1 MPIQSGKYVTPAW
14 QNGGAPAI
22 TAEELTA
29 IGQSIEQNQ
38 DDIEQNATDIQTANN
53 NIQTANNNIQ
63 QNAQDIDSLQTWQS
77 TVNGQISSIQSGY
90 LQKTGGTMTGILNMG
105 NKRITNLATPSS
117 GADAANKNYVDNNFL
132 SQMTLVQTETFSFS
146 TSTEN
151 SKTQSYDF
159 NPAFT
164 NLQTSYQIIAVAVS
178 GSFMIEEGSFSVF
191 GHQLLYPSDN
201 KTYTIDNNSPMVI
214 LLTKGG
220 IDYPNEL
227 FYFLLPP
234 DASNKV
240 SVKYTSGESIPFK
253 VGVNRTKSANVN
265 ATIKLYGWNPI

>member
-117 GADAANKNYVDNNFL
+117 GTDAANKNYVDGKTNYRFL
-132 SQMTLVQTETFSFS
+132 STATATVSNPTFSLTVNPSTTLPNQLFMCFS
-146 TSTEN
+146 V
-151 SKTQSYDF
+151 
-159 NPAFT
+159 T
-164 NLQTSYQIIAVAVS
+164 NLVGNNATALRVYPTAHVYLTIALNGNNNVYQTYIASYTNTGSTGGTFVVYDISYNEVYSFSVNGNEIS
-178 GSFMIEEGSFSVF
+178 GSFSF
-191 GHQLLYPSDN
+191 YD
-201 KTYTIDNNSPMVI
+201 
-214 LLTKGG
+214 
-220 IDYPNEL
+220 
-227 FYFLLPP
+227 
-234 DASNKV
+234 SNP
-240 SVKYTSGESIPFK
+240 TS
-253 VGVNRTKSANVN
+253 
-265 ATIKLYGWNPI
+265 ATIKVSLYELY

>member
-63 QNAQDIDSLQTWQS
+63 QNAQDIDSLQTWKS

-105 NKRITNLATPSS
+105 NKKITNLATPSS
-117 GADAANKNYVDNNFL
+117 GTDAANKNYVDGKTNYRFL
-132 SQMTLVQTETFSFS
+132 STATATMSNLSISLTVNPSIALPNQLFMCFSVTNLVGNGAAALRLR
-146 TSTEN
+146 TSTATYLTIVLN
-151 SKTQSYDF
+151 GNNNVYRTYPVSY
-159 NPAFT
+159 T
-164 NLQTSYQIIAVAVS
+164 NTGSTGGQLYIDNIADSSRAY
-178 GSFMIEEGSFSVF
+178 SFSVNGNEISGVF
-191 GHQLLYPSDN
+191 SFYDSD
-201 KTYTIDNNSPMVI
+201 P
-214 LLTKGG
+214 
-220 IDYPNEL
+220 
-227 FYFLLPP
+227 
-234 DASNKV
+234 
-240 SVKYTSGESIPFK
+240 TS
-253 VGVNRTKSANVN
+253 
-265 ATIKLYGWNPI
+265 ATIKVSIYELY